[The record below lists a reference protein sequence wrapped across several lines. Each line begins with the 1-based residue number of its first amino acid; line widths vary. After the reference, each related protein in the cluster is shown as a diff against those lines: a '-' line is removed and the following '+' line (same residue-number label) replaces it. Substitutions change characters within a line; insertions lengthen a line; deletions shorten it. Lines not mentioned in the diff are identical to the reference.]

1 MSHSKKLETR
11 AIHGGQEFD
20 PTTGAVM
27 PPIYTTST
35 YRQKSPGQHT
45 GFEYSRSH
53 NPTRFA
59 YERCV
64 ANLESGLD
72 GFAFASGLA
81 AINTIMD
88 LLQPGDH
95 VIASDDLYGGT
106 FRLFDNVKQQQQGI
120 QFSFVDCTDINNLS
134 QVITPQTKMI
144 WVETPSNPLLKLL
157 DLKALAEFAQ
167 KHQLIAVCDNT
178 FASPII
184 QRPLELGFDIVMH
197 SATKYLN
204 GHSDVISGVVVS
216 KDPELTERL
225 RYLQNAAG
233 AIGGAFDSYFV
244 LRGLKTLAIRM
255 QRHCEN
261 AMAIATWLEAHHNVK
276 RVYYPGLASHPQHAI
291 ARQQMDLFGGM
302 ISFELNA
309 TREQT
314 ITFLESC
321 HVFTLAESLG
331 GVESLIEHPAIMTHA
346 SIPQEHREKIGI
358 TDGLVRISVGIEH
371 ADDLIDDL
379 NQAITTAIGS

>member
-1 MSHSKKLETR
+1 M
-11 AIHGGQEFD
+11 D
-20 PTTGAVM
+20 
-27 PPIYTTST
+27 
-35 YRQKSPGQHT
+35 
-45 GFEYSRSH
+45 
-53 NPTRFA
+53 
-59 YERCV
+59 
-64 ANLESGLD
+64 
-72 GFAFASGLA
+72 FAFASGLA

-346 SIPQEHREKIGI
+346 SIPQEHRENRHHGWAGSHIGW
-358 TDGLVRISVGIEH
+358 
-371 ADDLIDDL
+371 
-379 NQAITTAIGS
+379 N